1 MQLDFHHGLLD
12 HMLPRRHYTV
22 PLPDTAPL
30 QLGSRTL
37 VMGIVNVTPDSF
49 SDGGLCLDPDCAA
62 DHALEMEAG
71 GADLL
76 DVGGESTRPGAAALS
91 VEEELAR
98 VVPVL
103 ERLAGRV
110 RVPVSIDTYK
120 AEVARVALDHGAAIV
135 NDVSGLLYE
144 PALAAVVADSGA
156 ALVLMHNRGRSRDMY
171 GEAVYG
177 DVGDEVARE
186 LGARLDA
193 AIDAGVARSR
203 IIIDPG
209 LGFAKRAEH
218 TYAALAA
225 LGRLVPLECPILVGP
240 SRKSFLGNE
249 GDGGPDDRNWGTAA
263 AVTAAV
269 LEGAHIVR
277 VHQVHEMVQVVR
289 VADQVRAH
297 RLRSVGDEG
306 PGSHRETG
314 DGSD

>member
-1 MQLDFHHGLLD
+1 
-12 HMLPRRHYTV
+12 MLPRRHYTV
-22 PLPDTAPL
+22 PLPDMAPL

-49 SDGGLCLDPDCAA
+49 SDGGRCLDPNRAA

-103 ERLAGRV
+103 KRLAGRV

-135 NDVSGLLYE
+135 NDVSGLVYD
-144 PALAAVVADSGA
+144 PALAAVVADRGA

-171 GEAVYG
+171 REAVYG
-177 DVGDEVARE
+177 AVGVEVARE
-186 LGARLDA
+186 LGARIDA

-225 LGRLVPLECPILVGP
+225 LGRLVPLERPILVGP
-240 SRKSFLGNE
+240 SRKSFLGRE
-249 GDGGPDDRNWGTAA
+249 GDGGPDDRDWGTAA

-269 LEGAHIVR
+269 LDGAHIVR
-277 VHQVHEMVQVVR
+277 VHRVHEMVQVVR
-289 VADQVRAH
+289 VADRIRAH
-297 RLRSVGDEG
+297 GLRTVGVEAPEAG
-306 PGSHRETG
+306 YQG
-314 DGSD
+314 

>member
-1 MQLDFHHGLLD
+1 
-12 HMLPRRHYTV
+12 MLPRCHYSV

-30 QLGSRTL
+30 QLGGRTL

-49 SDGGLCLDPDCAA
+49 SDGGLCLDPDRAA
-62 DHALEMEAG
+62 AHAQEMEAA

-76 DVGGESTRPGAAALS
+76 DIGGESTRPGAAALS

-103 ERLAGRV
+103 DRLVGRV

-120 AEVARVALDHGAAIV
+120 AEVARIALDHGAAIV

-144 PALAAVVADSGA
+144 PALAAVVAECGA
-156 ALVLMHNRGRSRDMY
+156 ALVLMHNRGRARDMY
-171 GEAVYG
+171 REAAYG
-177 DVGDEVARE
+177 DVGVEVAGE
-186 LGARLDA
+186 LGDRIAA
-193 AIDAGVARSR
+193 AIEAGVARSR

-225 LGRLVPLECPILVGP
+225 LGRLALLDRPMLVGP
-240 SRKSFLGNE
+240 SRKSFLSGD
-249 GDGGPDDRNWGTAA
+249 GDGGPDDREWGTAA

-269 LEGAHIVR
+269 LDGAHIVR
-277 VHQVHEMVQVVR
+277 VHRVREMVQVVR
-289 VADQVRAH
+289 VADRIRAA
-297 RLRSVGDEG
+297 RDAAPLTDE
-306 PGSHRETG
+306 
-314 DGSD
+314 

>member
-1 MQLDFHHGLLD
+1 
-12 HMLPRRHYTV
+12 MLPRGHYTV
-22 PLPDTAPL
+22 PLPDAAQL
-30 QLGSRTL
+30 QLGGRTL

-49 SDGGLCLDPDCAA
+49 SDGGLCLDPDRAA
-62 DHALEMEAG
+62 DHAQDMEAG

-76 DVGGESTRPGAAALS
+76 DIGGESTRPGAVALT

-144 PALAAVVADSGA
+144 PALAAVVAERGA
-156 ALVLMHNRGRSRDMY
+156 ALVLMHNRGRSGDMY
-171 GEAVYG
+171 REAAYR
-177 DVGDEVARE
+177 DVGVEVAGE
-186 LGARLDA
+186 LGHRIDA
-193 AIDAGVARSR
+193 AIEAGVARSR

-209 LGFAKRAEH
+209 LGFAKRADH
-218 TYAALAA
+218 TYAVLAA
-225 LGRLVPLECPILVGP
+225 LGRLAPLDRPMLVGP
-240 SRKSFLGNE
+240 SRKSFLAVE
-249 GDGGPDDRNWGTAA
+249 GDGGRDDREWGTAA

-277 VHQVHEMVQVVR
+277 VHRVREMVQVVS
-289 VADQVRAH
+289 VADRIREQGLRASMPEG
-297 RLRSVGDEG
+297 SVAQG
-306 PGSHRETG
+306 PA
-314 DGSD
+314 

>member
-1 MQLDFHHGLLD
+1 MI
-12 HMLPRRHYTV
+12 PRYHYTV

-30 QLGSRTL
+30 QLGDRTL

-49 SDGGLCLDPDCAA
+49 SDGGLCLDRDRAV
-62 DHALEMEAG
+62 DHALELEAA

-76 DVGGESTRPGAAALS
+76 DIGGESTRPGAAVLS
-91 VEEELAR
+91 VEAELAR

-110 RVPVSIDTYK
+110 RVPVSMDTYK
-120 AEVARVALDHGAAIV
+120 AEVARVALDHGAVIV

-144 PALAAVVADSGA
+144 PALASVVAERGA

-171 GEAVYG
+171 QEAVYH

-186 LGARLDA
+186 LGDRIDA
-193 AIDAGVARSR
+193 AVDAGVARSR

-218 TYAALAA
+218 TYAALAS
-225 LGRLVPLECPILVGP
+225 LGHLASLDRPTLVGP
-240 SRKSFLGNE
+240 SRKSFLAGE
-249 GDGGPDDRNWGTAA
+249 GDGGPDDREWGTAA

-277 VHQVHEMVQVVR
+277 VHRVHEMVQVVR
-289 VADQVRAH
+289 VADRIRAH
-297 RLRSVGDEG
+297 RPTPESVPAGIVE
-306 PGSHRETG
+306 REEE
-314 DGSD
+314 